1 MRPRTRLAQLLV
13 TAALSAA
20 LLLCVSCGLDQK
32 RGGMP
37 PEAQDAL
44 EAVWADLDAGSYEKI
59 YREAADEWRRANTPE
74 ESEATFKRLREKL
87 GAAKARAYQTATE
100 SDSTGGPLPGHTLV
114 VSYYTNFER
123 GEGMETFTLVERKG
137 RWELARYF
145 VNSNALKQ

>member
-1 MRPRTRLAQLLV
+1 MRRRTRLAQLLA
-13 TAALSAA
+13 TATLCAVLFLS
-20 LLLCVSCGLDQK
+20 VSCGLDQK
-32 RGGMP
+32 RGGLP

-44 EAVWADLDAGSYEKI
+44 ETVWADLDAGSYEKI
-59 YREAADEWRRANTPE
+59 YREAADEWRRANTQE
-74 ESEATFKRLREKL
+74 ESDATFKRLREKL

-100 SDSTGGPLPGHTLV
+100 SDSTGGPLPGHTIV

-145 VNSNALKQ
+145 VNSNALK